1 MSNVSKSRTHLRALC
16 EAAIFVAIA
25 VVLNALRFRILPQG
39 GSINLVLIPLVI
51 LSIRWGTGIGLM
63 SGFVF
68 GVIKAIMGSAFAWGW
83 QSLLLDYFVAYTVI
97 GVAGFFRHR
106 SNRAVVACVAA
117 GFAQYFVFWITG
129 VLIWGEWM
137 PDEFLNMPMT
147 SPWIYSL
154 VYNGTH
160 MIPNILIS
168 AVAIGLL
175 TVPLGKYFRG
185 EDLAA

>member
-25 VVLNALRFRILPQG
+25 VVLNMLRFRILPQG

-51 LSIRWGTGIGLM
+51 LSIRWGVGAGLM

-83 QSLLLDYFVAYTVI
+83 QSLLLDYFVAYTII
-97 GVAGFFRHR
+97 GLAGFFRHR
-106 SNRAVVACVAA
+106 ANRAVMACVVA
-117 GFAQYFVFWITG
+117 GLAQYFVFWLAG

-137 PDEFLNMPMT
+137 PEEFLNMPMT
-147 SPWIYSL
+147 NPGIYSL
-154 VYNGTH
+154 IYNGTY

-175 TVPLGKYFRG
+175 AKPLGRYFRG
-185 EDLAA
+185 EDLVS